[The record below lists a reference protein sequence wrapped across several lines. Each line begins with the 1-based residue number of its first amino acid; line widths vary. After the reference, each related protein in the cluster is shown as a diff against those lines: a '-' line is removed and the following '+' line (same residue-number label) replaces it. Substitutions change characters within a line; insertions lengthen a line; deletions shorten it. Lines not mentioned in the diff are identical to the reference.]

1 MSGFLELGAI
11 ILAAGMRDSDES
23 EGFEGGE
30 GGNDSLRIDR
40 WLWCTRLFKSRT
52 LAADAVGG
60 GKVHVNGRRVKPA
73 QGVRVADVI
82 TITRPGF
89 QFECRVL
96 MFPRMRGA
104 APIAQACYEETEAA
118 RAAREK
124 YGEQARL
131 AAAFAPRSL
140 DKPDK
145 HGRRELRRLRGRD

>member
-1 MSGFLELGAI
+1 
-11 ILAAGMRDSDES
+11 MRDSDES
-23 EGFEGGE
+23 EDFGGGE

-40 WLWCTRLFKSRT
+40 WLWCTRMFKSRSQ
-52 LAADAVGG
+52 AAEAVGG

-73 QGVRVADVI
+73 HAVRVGDTV

-89 QFECRVL
+89 EFECRVL
-96 MFPRMRGA
+96 SLPQRRGA
-104 APIAQACYEETEAA
+104 APVAQACYEETEAA
-118 RAAREK
+118 RTARAK
-124 YGEQARL
+124 YVEASRL

>member
-1 MSGFLELGAI
+1 
-11 ILAAGMRDSDES
+11 MRVSDES
-23 EGFEGGE
+23 EGLEGCEGNEGGS
-30 GGNDSLRIDR
+30 DSLRVDR

-52 LAADAVGG
+52 LAAEAVGG

-73 QGVRVADVI
+73 HALRVGDTVA
-82 TITRPGF
+82 ITRAGF
-89 QFECRVL
+89 EFECRVRSL
-96 MFPRMRGA
+96 PQRRGA
-104 APIAQACYEETEAA
+104 APVAQACYEETAAA

-124 YGEQARL
+124 YVEASRL